1 MILIKIIMLA
11 KINYNSGLNLLFKS
25 HDLSKTCPMK
35 KGFGFGQVLDRVL
48 DKCPKRPIVQLPNT
62 AVSLGTKQNLKI
74 PFFANISQSTSP
86 I

>member
-35 KGFGFGQVLDRVL
+35 KGFAFGHRIL
-48 DKCPKRPIVQLPNT
+48 DKCPKHPIVQLPN
-62 AVSLGTKQNLKI
+62 AGFMYYGVVSRKI
-74 PFFANISQSTSP
+74 QPQAQ
-86 I
+86 

>member
-48 DKCPKRPIVQLPNT
+48 DKCPKHPIVQLPN
-62 AVSLGTKQNLKI
+62 AGFMYYGVVSRKI
-74 PFFANISQSTSP
+74 QPQAQ
-86 I
+86 